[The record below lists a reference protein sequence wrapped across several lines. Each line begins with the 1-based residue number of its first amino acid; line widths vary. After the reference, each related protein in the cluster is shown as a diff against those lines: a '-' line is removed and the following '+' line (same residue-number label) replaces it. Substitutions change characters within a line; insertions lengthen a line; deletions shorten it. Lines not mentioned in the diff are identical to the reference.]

1 MRNDTIRIGVV
12 GAGLNTKSRHIPGL
26 QAIDGV
32 EVVSVANRSRE
43 SSQRV
48 ADEFHIPKVYDSWA
62 DLIAAPDTNAICIG
76 TWPYMHR
83 TLVLAA
89 LEHGKHVMTEARMAM
104 DARQAHE
111 MLAASLQ
118 KPDLV
123 AHVVP
128 APFIDKVE
136 ATIKELVLNGY
147 LGDLLSVD
155 IAGGSPGAPNG
166 AFIDH
171 RGPMH
176 WRYDRDLSGYN
187 VMLLGAWYECL
198 MRLIGPASSVN
209 AITRVYGNSHIDAS
223 GNLHVATIPDHVE
236 VLYETPSG
244 PVVHIRLSQVT
255 GLAPPDRL
263 WLFGTEGTLY
273 VDAGKE
279 ELSGGRRGDEVLQA
293 IDIPAEKQGHWR
305 VEEEF
310 VNAIRGIEPITH
322 TTFEDGVRYMDFTEA
337 VARSA
342 RARKTVYLPL

>member
-1 MRNDTIRIGVV
+1 MANETIRIGFV
-12 GAGLNTKSRHIPGL
+12 GAGANTRLRHIPGF

-32 EVVSVANRSRE
+32 ELVSVANRSRQ
-43 SSQRV
+43 SCQRV
-48 ADEFHIPKVYDSWA
+48 SDDYQIPKIYDSWA
-62 DLIAAPDTNAICIG
+62 DLIAASDTDAICIG

-83 TLVLAA
+83 SLVLAA

-104 DARQAHE
+104 DARQAKE
-111 MLAASLQ
+111 MLAASLE

-128 APFIDKVE
+128 APFLDKVE
-136 ATIKELVLNGY
+136 ATIKELILTGY
-147 LGDLLSVD
+147 LGDILSVD
-155 IAGGSPGAPNG
+155 MVGGSLAAPGV
-166 AFIDH
+166 FIDH
-171 RGPMH
+171 NEPMR

-209 AITRVYGNSHIDAS
+209 AITRVHGDSRIDAS
-223 GNLHVATIPDHVE
+223 GNRHVVTIPDHVE

-255 GLAPPDRL
+255 GLAPPDRF
-263 WLFGTEGTLY
+263 WFFGTEGTLHF
-273 VDAGKE
+273 DAEEE
-279 ELSGGRRGDEVLQA
+279 ELSGGRRVDEVLQA
-293 IDIPAEKQGHWR
+293 IDIPAEKQGRWR

-310 VNAIRGIEPITH
+310 VNAIRGVEPITH
-322 TTFEDGVRYMDFTEA
+322 TTFEDGVRYMEFTEA

-342 RARKTVYLPL
+342 HARKTVYLPL